1 MALLPLT
8 SQFWLLLVIFIP
20 VGFISSSNG
29 TQFSPESLF
38 SAPNSKTKQKQQ
50 NPDVSLWRNF
60 RNQIYILSKLNLT
73 PVQLFD
79 I

>member
-38 SAPNSKTKQKQQ
+38 SALNSKTKQKQQ
-50 NPDVSLWRNF
+50 NPDVSLWKPDL
-60 RNQIYILSKLNLT
+60 YIEQVEFN
-73 PVQLFD
+73 PGPD